1 MSVAKR
7 IATLQRHLAGASLH
21 DESHELEAHQT
32 SAELRAAPGGG
43 PGTLSITDSRTG
55 RRYDITIGDH
65 GTIKATDL
73 KQITAGGDGVGL
85 RTYDN
90 GWVRQ

>member
-1 MSVAKR
+1 MTSPPERRRRACAGNAGLR
-7 IATLQRHLAGASLH
+7 QLPPPPEAQGCCCCRAT
-21 DESHELEAHQT
+21 
-32 SAELRAAPGGG
+32 PGGG
-43 PGTLSITDSRTG
+43 PGSLTVIDNRTG
-55 RRYDITIGDH
+55 RRYEIAVSDH

-90 GWVRQ
+90 G

>member
-1 MSVAKR
+1 MSVANR
-7 IATLQRHLAGASLH
+7 IATLQRHLAGASLR
-21 DESHELEAHQT
+21 DEGPGVELHPTLA
-32 SAELRAAPGGG
+32 ADVRATPGGG
-43 PGTLSITDSRTG
+43 PGSLSVTDNRTG
-55 RRYDITIGDH
+55 NRYEIKISEH

-90 GWVRQ
+90 G